1 LGGNTVSIL
10 LGNGNGTFQP
20 VINKTV
26 ATAVFSLLAG
36 DLNSD
41 GKIDLVMLGFLDKVL
56 VLLGRGDGTFDDPV
70 SYPAPSEVVKATL
83 GDFNSDGKL
92 DVAVVSRLP
101 NALTIFLGRGD
112 GTFQTGTT
120 TSFATTP
127 GDLISHDFDGD
138 GKPDLVIAADG
149 GGFGFLS
156 GKGDG
161 TFSAPVFY
169 QAGSFSGSLVAGD
182 FNNDGKLDFVLS
194 SQGSTEVEVLLN
206 TAPPVP
212 KIFIEEGTNTAAALD
227 SVTQVRGPFSI
238 LNTHNFSADQHTRVM
253 LFTSNLGLSQP
264 DSTILSVR
272 ANGILL
278 TVEKVGTVS
287 GVQGLDASY
296 IIVRLPD
303 GLPPGSLPLTVTL
316 NGVVSSNTPTLEIS
330 P

>member
-1 LGGNTVSIL
+1 
-10 LGNGNGTFQP
+10 
-20 VINKTV
+20 
-26 ATAVFSLLAG
+26 
-36 DLNSD
+36 
-41 GKIDLVMLGFLDKVL
+41 MLGFLDKVL

-70 SYPAPSEVVKATL
+70 SYPATSEVVKATL

-161 TFSAPVFY
+161 TFSPSVFY

-212 KIFIEEGTNTAAALD
+212 KIFIEEGTNTAAAL
-227 SVTQVRGPFSI
+227 
-238 LNTHNFSADQHTRVM
+238 A
-253 LFTSNLGLSQP
+253 
-264 DSTILSVR
+264 
-272 ANGILL
+272 
-278 TVEKVGTVS
+278 
-287 GVQGLDASY
+287 
-296 IIVRLPD
+296 
-303 GLPPGSLPLTVTL
+303 
-316 NGVVSSNTPTLEIS
+316 
-330 P
+330 